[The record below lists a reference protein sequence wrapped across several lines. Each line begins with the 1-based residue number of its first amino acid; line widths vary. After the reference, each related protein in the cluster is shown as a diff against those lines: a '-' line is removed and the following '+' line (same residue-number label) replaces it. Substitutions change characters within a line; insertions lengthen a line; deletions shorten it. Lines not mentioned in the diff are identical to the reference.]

1 MPNCRFAAAMA
12 LMFLCFVSSAV
23 AQEGRQGD
31 LTLDAIIGGA
41 LPYSTNGGG
50 YMVTRL
56 INPDEDA
63 RIIDFARQSP
73 FNANVK
79 NVFDARPQFGL
90 GGRYELGRTAGGAK
104 LALKAMVSTAME
116 RPAEGDRP
124 LLGIAG
130 LIVLF

>member
-1 MPNCRFAAAMA
+1 MPGYQFAAAMA
-12 LMFLCFVSSAV
+12 LMLLCSFTSAM

-41 LPYSTNGGG
+41 LPYSTGGGG
-50 YMVTRL
+50 YMMTRL

-73 FNANVK
+73 FSAEVK

-90 GGRYELGRTAGGAK
+90 GARYELGRTAGGAK
-104 LALKAMVSTAME
+104 LALKAMISTAME

>member
-1 MPNCRFAAAMA
+1 MPSYRFAAAMA
-12 LMFLCFVSSAV
+12 MIFLLFVPSAM

-31 LTLDAIIGGA
+31 LTLNAIIGGA
-41 LPYSTNGGG
+41 LPYSTGGGG
-50 YMVTRL
+50 YLVTRL

-63 RIIDFARQSP
+63 RIIDFARQLP
-73 FNANVK
+73 FGTDVK

-90 GGRYELGRTAGGAK
+90 GGRYELGRTPGGAK

-130 LIVLF
+130 LSVLF